1 MTVKIVESLEKII
14 RTIPDIQS
22 ILILDRDGV
31 SVVSAGD
38 EIRNKGML
46 SSCFT
51 SSIEQAR
58 KLGMGGQRFWTFQ
71 YESHQLV
78 LLNLEPFAV
87 FISATP
93 SANTGILCCLGAQ
106 LKPILDECEEIV
118 KEVSVIQ

>member
-71 YESHQLV
+71 YESHQL
-78 LLNLEPFAV
+78 
-87 FISATP
+87 SA
-93 SANTGILCCLGAQ
+93 
-106 LKPILDECEEIV
+106 EITFDAFC
-118 KEVSVIQ
+118 